1 MSASANRGLLFGL
14 VFIAA
19 LMCVPTASAQ
29 WVEAGGDWEYFVPFD
44 YDVNMCPIWE
54 LSGDYYG
61 VEVDDYCIMDFSLA
75 QDENGNIT
83 GVGDGESEDGD
94 FFVYISGTI
103 KGTNQSVNTGDYD
116 GTVKVNLKFVLEGAE
131 VPFSNTL
138 TAKMELDAEA
148 AVVAFSNTLTAK
160 LDADGFPAL
169 LSGTIRTTAHHNATV
184 VRPVEFSFYLGEAA
198 DGSWD
203 LWVDP
208 IVTSANGS
216 LTTLHGFAAAN
227 VSSEWY
233 GSIYEDPEEGH
244 WLVFNL
250 NGTRNVRKDVA
261 VMTLKGLTSFSQN
274 IAALDYFWIATYA
287 RGFPVSFNAQGKTK
301 ITLSSVYH
309 DYLDDELYIYFPYYY
324 GDDYEYYWDYTVF
337 GDITVNMLGQQAYTP
352 SKGNCYFEGALNVAG
367 PGTPE
372 DEGEFG
378 FWWWWND

>member
-19 LMCVPTASAQ
+19 LMCVPAASAQ
-29 WVEAGGDWEYFVPFD
+29 VWAGGDWEYFVPFD
-44 YDVNMCPIWE
+44 YEYNICPIWE
-54 LSGDYYG
+54 LSGDYYD
-61 VEVDDYCIMDFSLA
+61 VEVDDYCTMEFTLA

-116 GTVKVNLKFVLEGAE
+116 GTVKVNLKFVMEGAAE

-138 TAKMELDAEA
+138 TAKMELDGSL
-148 AVVAFSNTLTAK
+148 FS
-160 LDADGFPAL
+160 PAL

-184 VRPVEFSFYLGEAA
+184 VRPVAFSFYLGKAA
-198 DGSWD
+198 DGSWS

-208 IVTSANGS
+208 IVTSSNRNI
-216 LTTLHGFAAAN
+216 TTLHGFAAAN
-227 VSSEWY
+227 VSSNWY

-250 NGTRNVRKDVA
+250 NGTRNVERGVA
-261 VMTLKGLTSFSQN
+261 GMTLKGLSSFSQN
-274 IAALDYFWIATYA
+274 IAALDYFWIATYD

-301 ITLSSVYH
+301 ITLSDVYH
-309 DYLDDELYIYFPYYY
+309 NYLDDELYNYFYDNY
-324 GDDYEYYWDYTVF
+324 DDDYYWDYEVF

-352 SKGNCYFEGALNVAG
+352 SRGSCYFVGALNVAG
-367 PGTPE
+367 PETPE

-378 FWWWWND
+378 FWWWEGD